1 MRSGF
6 VLRADNNLVMMRMY
20 SDDGEYEGMTVFPT
34 SQISK
39 LFWGNRTHLAIIH
52 LIEDEVLQDESKI
65 ESVGLGDV
73 VEELCRKYDCAGL
86 VENRDENRFA
96 VAKLIR
102 HDEEWLK
109 LECYGTK
116 KTLSKLTKLVQFDSV
131 SRVDF
136 DTPYFRKIVKLHG
149 TGL

>member
-1 MRSGF
+1 
-6 VLRADNNLVMMRMY
+6 
-20 SDDGEYEGMTVFPT
+20 
-34 SQISK
+34 
-39 LFWGNRTHLAIIH
+39 
-52 LIEDEVLQDESKI
+52 
-65 ESVGLGDV
+65 
-73 VEELCRKYDCAGL
+73 